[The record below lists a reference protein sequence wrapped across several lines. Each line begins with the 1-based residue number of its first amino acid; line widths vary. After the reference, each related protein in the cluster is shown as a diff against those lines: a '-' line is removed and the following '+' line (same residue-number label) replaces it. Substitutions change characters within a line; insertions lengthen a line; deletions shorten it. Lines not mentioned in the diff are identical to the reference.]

1 MNLRR
6 VHIVRSAP
14 EGPGPVIYWMHRD
27 FRAADN
33 WGLTH
38 ARLEALR
45 LGRPVAVAF
54 CMSPTFLDAAPPHF

>member
-1 MNLRR
+1 MNPRR
-6 VHIVRSAP
+6 VHVLKSAP
-14 EGPGPVIYWMHRD
+14 EGRGPVLYWMHRD

-45 LGRPVAVAF
+45 LGRPVAVKV
-54 CMSPTFLDAAPPHF
+54 